1 MNKQIALAAVLAV
14 AVMLACV
21 AVSDTSDATIAD
33 IEKPD
38 TVTNPDDGTAIC
50 TVDGTEYTDFSSAI
64 TAATES
70 DKPMVLSTDYDC
82 GIASID
88 FTGNLEID
96 LNGKTL
102 AINLIVLTGD
112 ESLTISNGTLFGKF
126 VDNIGHATV
135 TAKGNASIVLD
146 DVDYYSEATGA
157 IVYDKASVTLQNG
170 TVIHAEGYGLGTN
183 ASEPEDYDVRM
194 TIRDSAVYADP
205 DPTHVQ
211 TAILFNIPGTLTI
224 ENSTIQGYY
233 QAVIVRGGEAVI
245 TNSTITNTMND
256 ASLVETFENEDWGT
270 GNAVPTGALIV
281 GNKSSS
287 YQYPTSV
294 DITDSDIVSNGTAG
308 NMCAAV
314 TVCANTG
321 EGLGVEMVYDELST
335 FSNGGDEPSIT
346 IGSGAENV
354 VAGTPVI
361 MVGDKGYV
369 TLQSAV
375 GDVPTDGT
383 ETTITLLDD
392 ILLSMIGDS
401 SQGIITIPV
410 GANVIIDL
418 NGNDI
423 TVSGNE
429 SGANQYAFSI
439 YGEMTLRDDS
449 QEVGK
454 ISSRGV
460 DVESGGVFNLE
471 SGTIDVVDST
481 GGAAVYVNGEF
492 NMSGG
497 TLMVSASG
505 SDSPCIDNRQAGTST
520 VTGGSFDPSKWTIR
534 NLGTLDISG
543 VTLTSDTVNWNSI
556 KVFTGNVNIE
566 NCTFDLSLGG
576 GVEVTS
582 ASGYPAP
589 EVTVSNSEFT
599 QSELSGT
606 QSWNSMCVAVSGGSS
621 VTVNNCTFNTV
632 AYGFY
637 VFSSGGSIE
646 VNGGTYTAT
655 GDKALFQVDADT
667 SSYPDVVSSA
677 VVNGGTFKGALPTAL
692 GDKESL
698 TIYGG
703 KFLDQNGQPNTAA
716 TQYVAEGYAIDE
728 ETGSVVLADDVPCVA
743 KIGDREFASLNEA
756 LVAAVSGQTIVLQSP
771 TTESITISADLTVT
785 IDLNGYTI
793 RNSDTAQDVTVPDA
807 DRKHTITNNG
817 TLIIKDGSNSQTG
830 TVDNVSHGKGAIVNY
845 GTFILESG
853 KLTRSSEAGAS
864 PTENGGNSWY
874 VLDNHGTMTV
884 NGGSVVAT
892 GKYSSL
898 IRNIGDTVDDRA
910 VLNIYGGEISN
921 GFIALK
927 NDDHSTL
934 VVTDGTISSDE
945 QSVQN
950 WGIATISGGTLNGNV
965 ASWSYNK
972 AEVSMSIGG
981 TAVINGNIISTAYT
995 ADKSAIGSTIEP
1007 PMTEIEGGT
1016 INGEITIRYG
1026 EGSPYTTLPEAGDTD
1041 DYSWTEISGGIFTEP
1056 VEDRF
1061 LAPGFVL
1068 TSSDGGYSVEK
1079 GHALTVTGAEG
1090 QTVTVTPSDGGEP
1103 ITSTDGS
1110 FLLAD
1115 GEYTI
1120 SADAPAGYG
1129 YESDTVTIV
1138 GEDQT
1143 VNLNK
1148 VLLAPTITAQ
1158 PQAPVGE
1165 VDADA
1170 YTMSVAATHAAGD
1183 TVSLTFQ
1190 WYLDDEE
1197 IAGAIGNEITINAS
1211 GSYHVVVTATDGDG
1225 LESSASSDV
1234 VTVTFATPGPEP
1246 GPGGDDDT
1254 PVIIPPID
1262 DDDDYVPLPPQ
1273 IVVDDSDDDDSAT
1286 VAACAAAAVIAAILA
1301 AFIVME
1307 YRRK

>member
-38 TVTNPDDGTAIC
+38 TVTNPGDGTAIC
-50 TVDGTEYTDFSSAI
+50 TVDGVEYMDFSSAI

-126 VDNIGHATV
+126 IDNIGHATI

-157 IVYDKASVTLQNG
+157 IVYDKASVTLRNG
-170 TVIHAEGYGLGTN
+170 TVIHADGYGLGTN

-287 YQYPTSV
+287 YQYPTTV

-354 VAGTPVI
+354 VAGNPVI
-361 MVGDKGYV
+361 MVGEKGYV
-369 TLQSAV
+369 TLQSAIA
-375 GDVPTDGT
+375 DVPTDDT

-392 ILLSMIGDS
+392 ISLSMIGDS

-471 SGTIDVVDST
+471 SGTIDVADST

-497 TLMVSASG
+497 ILMVSTAD
-505 SDSPCIDNRQAGTST
+505 SDSPCIDNRVSGVSK

-534 NLGTLDISG
+534 NLGTLSISS
-543 VTLTSDTVNWNSI
+543 VTITSDTVNWNSI
-556 KVFTGNVNIE
+556 KVFTGNVTIE

-589 EVTVSNSEFT
+589 DVTISNSEFT
-599 QSELSGT
+599 QSQLSGT

-621 VTVNNCTFNTV
+621 VTVNDCTFNTV

-655 GDKALFQVDADT
+655 GDKPMFQVDADT
-667 SSYPDVVSSA
+667 SSYPDAVSSA
-677 VVNGGTFKGALPTAL
+677 VVNGGTFKGELPTGL
-692 GDKESL
+692 GEKESL

-703 KFLDQNGQPNTAA
+703 KFLDKDSNPNTNAS
-716 TQYVAEGYAIDE
+716 QYVAEGYTIDM

-743 KIGDREFASLNEA
+743 KIGDREFSSLEDALEA
-756 LVAAVSGQTIVLQSP
+756 VQSGQTIQLQQ
-771 TTESITISADLTVT
+771 SIEIDSMLNIYASGIT
-785 IDLNGYTI
+785 IDLN
-793 RNSDTAQDVTVPDA
+793 DF
-807 DRKHTITNNG
+807 TITASDAFTSTYANDSHLINIATEADNTPSDITIQNGKIVTTSLNKHAINVYAVDGVILKDLEIDSTESTNSGIPLQINGSYVTLGGEMTFRGSTVFWNN
-817 TLIIKDGSNSQTG
+817 
-830 TVDNVSHGKGAIVNY
+830 AI
-845 GTFILESG
+845 
-853 KLTRSSEAGAS
+853 
-864 PTENGGNSWY
+864 
-874 VLDNHGTMTV
+874 
-884 NGGSVVAT
+884 
-892 GKYSSL
+892 
-898 IRNIGDTVDDRA
+898 NIGDGSTGATEVGLATQPNTVLHFTDCSYGYQVDVSTATAKVDFGEGTSYDYEGDSFSMALPFGDEATVTGFADDMNRPNVTFA
-910 VLNIYGGEISN
+910 VTPSE
-921 GFIALK
+921 
-927 NDDHSTL
+927 TT
-934 VVTDGTISSDE
+934 VTISQDGSEVETTTGNGMVELDAGTYDVTYTLDGYQTYTTTVTVGTE
-945 QSVQN
+945 NVTMPAYTMQVEVPEPESYNVDFYVQ
-950 WGIATISGGTLNGNV
+950 GTLYKRIMV
-965 ASWSYNK
+965 P
-972 AEVSMSIGG
+972 V
-981 TAVINGNIISTAYT
+981 
-995 ADKSAIGSTIEP
+995 
-1007 PMTEIEGGT
+1007 
-1016 INGEITIRYG
+1016 G
-1026 EGSPYTTLPEAGDTD
+1026 EGIPQDEVPFIIDVDGYMFDGWEYEGEVWFWDSGVIDGDMRLDAILYEIVDIAINVAGDTYMGETVTLTPDFDTTGCEIIAVAWGFGTTSDIDAAD
-1041 DYSWTEISGGIFTEP
+1041 DYG
-1056 VEDRF
+1056 
-1061 LAPGFVL
+1061 
-1068 TSSDGGYSVEK
+1068 
-1079 GHALTVTGAEG
+1079 
-1090 QTVTVTPSDGGEP
+1090 
-1103 ITSTDGS
+1103 
-1110 FLLAD
+1110 
-1115 GEYTI
+1115 
-1120 SADAPAGYG
+1120 
-1129 YESDTVTIV
+1129 V
-1138 GEDQT
+1138 GE
-1143 VNLNK
+1143 
-1148 VLLAPTITAQ
+1148 
-1158 PQAPVGE
+1158 
-1165 VDADA
+1165 
-1170 YTMSVAATHAAGD
+1170 S
-1183 TVSLTFQ
+1183 
-1190 WYLDDEE
+1190 
-1197 IAGAIGNEITINAS
+1197 
-1211 GSYHVVVTATDGDG
+1211 VTATKSGYYFVMLVYSDGTDIFVAMG
-1225 LESSASSDV
+1225 STHLVFTEAPSQ
-1234 VTVTFATPGPEP
+1234 
-1246 GPGGDDDT
+1246 GGDDDDT
-1254 PVIIPPID
+1254 PVIPPID
-1262 DDDDYVPLPPQ
+1262 DDDDYVPLPPH
-1273 IVVDDSDDDDSAT
+1273 IVVDDSDSDDAT
-1286 VAACAAAAVIAAILA
+1286 TAVACAAAAVVAAILA